1 MVLRIHT
8 KMKKLSIYWKVIK
21 RSAVEFDKDNAFKL
35 SASLSYS
42 TIFAMA
48 PLLIVIISL
57 AGIFWGQQ
65 AVEGRIYEQV
75 RGLVGA
81 SAALQIQDIIKNIQQ
96 SKHTVTGA
104 IIGGVILIIGAT
116 GVFTEIQGSINYIWS
131 IQAKPKKGWL
141 KLIMN
146 RLLSFSMIIVF
157 GFISMVALI
166 INSLMDLLSN
176 YLKRYFSNFTIYFFY
191 GVNLLLTLAA
201 VIILFT
207 IIFKILPDAIIA
219 WKDAFVGACFTGLLF
234 ILGKFLIGLY
244 LGHSTMGVMY
254 GAAASIMII
263 LVWVYY
269 SSIILYFGA
278 EFTKIYAIDHG
289 GTIGVSDTAVF
300 ILKRESKVL
309 E

>member
-1 MVLRIHT
+1 
-8 KMKKLSIYWKVIK
+8 MKKLPVYWKVIK
-21 RSAVEFDKDNAFKL
+21 RAAVEFDKDNAFKL

-42 TIFAMA
+42 TIFAMG
-48 PLLIVIISL
+48 PLLIVVISL

-65 AVEGRIYEQV
+65 AVEGRVYEQI

-81 SAALQIQDIIKNIQQ
+81 NAAIQIQDIIKNIQQ
-96 SKHTVTGA
+96 SRHTVTGA
-104 IIGGVILIIGAT
+104 IIGGIVLVIGAT
-116 GVFTEIQGSINYIWS
+116 GVFTEIQGSINYMWS

-146 RLLSFSMIIVF
+146 RLLSFSLIVAF
-157 GFISMVALI
+157 GFISMVALV

-176 YLKRYFSNFTIYFFY
+176 YLKSYFSNFTIYFFY
-191 GVNLLLTLAA
+191 GINLLLTLAA
-201 VIILFT
+201 VVILFT
-207 IIFKILPDAIIA
+207 IIFKVLPDAIIA
-219 WKDAFVGACFTGLLF
+219 WKDAFTGACFTGLLF
-234 ILGKFLIGLY
+234 ILGKFLIGIY
-244 LGHSTMGVMY
+244 LGNSNFGIMY

-278 EFTKIYAIDHG
+278 EFTKVYATDYG
-289 GTIGVSDTAVF
+289 GSIEASDTAVF